1 MDQRIP
7 NEFQK
12 FPISRFVAIYD
23 LVYARWAIFGWE
35 QGLLYGEWL
44 CIGGLGSPEVFHER
58 APALS
63 SGGIHLGLDFD
74 FTFCVNFFSRL
85 I

>member
-7 NEFQK
+7 NEFRK

-23 LVYARWAIFGWE
+23 LAYARWATFGWE

-58 APALS
+58 VVPPS
-63 SGGIHLGLDFD
+63 YPFIWWHTFGIGL
-74 FTFCVNFFSRL
+74 
-85 I
+85 